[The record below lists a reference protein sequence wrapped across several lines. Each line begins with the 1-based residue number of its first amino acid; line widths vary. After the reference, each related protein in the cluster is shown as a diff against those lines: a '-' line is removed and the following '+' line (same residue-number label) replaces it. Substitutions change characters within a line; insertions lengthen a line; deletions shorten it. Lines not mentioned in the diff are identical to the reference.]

1 MVKSVELAVVLL
13 VTANDNNLI
22 DLLDVLDSADP
33 VLG

>member
-1 MVKSVELAVVLL
+1 MKSVELAVVLL